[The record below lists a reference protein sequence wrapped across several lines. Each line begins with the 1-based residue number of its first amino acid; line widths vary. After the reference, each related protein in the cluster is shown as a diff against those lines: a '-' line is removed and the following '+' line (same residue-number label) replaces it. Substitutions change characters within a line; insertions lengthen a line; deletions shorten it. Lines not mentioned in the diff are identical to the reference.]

1 MDKDNYT
8 KKEYLAMIDVAMG
21 GRVAEEM
28 IFGKENVTTGAHNDI
43 MTATN
48 VAKRMVT
55 LFGMSDKVIKIFF
68 ISNLGLFYY
77 INKNFKIFQVGPVA
91 HPEEEMDQL
100 STQTKLVIE
109 TEVKT
114 ITEVSYNNCY
124 IYNIYLF
131 YLYLS

>member
-55 LFGMSDKVIKIFF
+55 LFGMSDKVIIIFF
-68 ISNLGLFYY
+68 ISNSDFNY
-77 INKNFKIFQVGPVA
+77 IIIKYFKYFRL
-91 HPEEEMDQL
+91 DQSL
-100 STQTKLVIE
+100 IQKKS
-109 TEVKT
+109 
-114 ITEVSYNNCY
+114 
-124 IYNIYLF
+124 
-131 YLYLS
+131 